1 MPDQVPL
8 SAAAQLPPWQQPKTL
23 LFVLAVAMPLAF
35 WVWSALLNNFV
46 IEVGGFDGADIGW
59 LHTIREI
66 PGFLAVRVLA
76 FLLFFHE
83 QVFGLIALFVLG
95 AATAVT
101 AWFPSM
107 AGILTVTLIS
117 SIGFHYFETV
127 NQSLQLQWIP
137 KADAPRVLGLL
148 TAAGAGSALFA
159 YGMILIATQVFNLSY
174 NPIYMA
180 GGGASMLIAM
190 LCFIGYPRFRA
201 ANVQTKKMVLRRRY
215 WLYYLLQF
223 MAGARRQIFVVF
235 AGFMLVERFGFEVH
249 EMAWLLLVNLLLNT
263 VLAPFAGRAV
273 GYFGE
278 RSTLAFEYLGLVG
291 VFLAYGGIYYF
302 GWGLSLAI
310 LLFVLDQLFFSL
322 ALALKTYF
330 QKIAGSGRYCIQRS
344 GCLYDQLYCCSFL
357 ASGAWIFLAIF
368 TRWGF
373 CDCCSDGIRILGF
386 GVDDSAPS
394 SLWLRNNF

>member
-66 PGFLAVRVLA
+66 PGFLAVGVLA

-310 LLFVLDQLFFSL
+310 LLFVLDHFFL
-322 ALALKTYF
+322 ACSGVENIFSKNC
-330 QKIAGSGRYCIQRS
+330 GSGRYCIQRS
-344 GCLYDQLYCCSFL
+344 GCLYHQSYCCSFL
-357 ASGAWIFLAIF
+357 AGGAWIFLAIF

-394 SLWLRNNF
+394 SLWLRDNF